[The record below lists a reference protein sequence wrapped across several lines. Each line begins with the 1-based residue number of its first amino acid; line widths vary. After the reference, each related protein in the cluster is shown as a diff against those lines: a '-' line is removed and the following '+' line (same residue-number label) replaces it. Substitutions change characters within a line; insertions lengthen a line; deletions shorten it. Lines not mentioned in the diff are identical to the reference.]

1 MTSFSRMGTDAV
13 ANCVPFTKWLRNE
26 CGLPGIVETDCAG
39 DMTDGAHGEAYV
51 SRIVNVYTGATD
63 LNEYN
68 YGADVPDYTGSTY
81 TYDYFKP
88 NGANGNYGKLARA
101 MRESAKRIMYHTVT
115 SNGMNK
121 YSSNSRVIRLT
132 PPWETAVIA
141 VDVVSGVLL
150 AASVGWLAATTVI
163 DIVKKRK
170 EN

>member
-1 MTSFSRMGTDAV
+1 
-13 ANCVPFTKWLRNE
+13 
-26 CGLPGIVETDCAG
+26 
-39 DMTDGAHGEAYV
+39 
-51 SRIVNVYTGATD
+51 
-63 LNEYN
+63 
-68 YGADVPDYTGSTY
+68 
-81 TYDYFKP
+81 
-88 NGANGNYGKLARA
+88 
-101 MRESAKRIMYHTVT
+101 
-115 SNGMNK
+115 MNK